1 MMKTSKFNV
10 SYDIMIIMLL
20 LSISTHSPEIV
31 NIELTS
37 NTAYGKFESSPDE
50 RVDHTYESLEKYEN
64 VGLRDNAPQE
74 VNGDTSNQPPAVNV
88 N

>member
-1 MMKTSKFNV
+1 MM
-10 SYDIMIIMLL
+10 
-20 LSISTHSPEIV
+20 
-31 NIELTS
+31 S
-37 NTAYGKFESSPDE
+37 NTACGKFEFSPDE
-50 RVDHTYESLEKYEN
+50 TVDHTYESLENYDN

>member
-1 MMKTSKFNV
+1 
-10 SYDIMIIMLL
+10 MLL

-31 NIELTS
+31 NIEMMS
-37 NTAYGKFESSPDE
+37 NTACGKFEFSPDE
-50 RVDHTYESLEKYEN
+50 TVDHTYESLENY
-64 VGLRDNAPQE
+64 E